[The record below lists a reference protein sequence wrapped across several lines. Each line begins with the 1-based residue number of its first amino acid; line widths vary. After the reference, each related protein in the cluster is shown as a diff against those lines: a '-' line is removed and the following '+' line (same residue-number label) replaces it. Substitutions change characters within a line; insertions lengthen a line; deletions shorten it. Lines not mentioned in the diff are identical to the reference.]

1 MTQIMET
8 FFPLTSQGE
17 TGQGGE
23 RLAQAESATDARP
36 QGGGEGEVSFHH
48 PAEPSPLSVGTQCRC
63 RPLAGEP
70 FEESALSRGWPV
82 WPGHPQ

>member
-36 QGGGEGEVSFHH
+36 QGGAEGEVS
-48 PAEPSPLSVGTQCRC
+48 EPSPLSVGTQCRC

-70 FEESALSRGWPV
+70 FEESAPSRGWPV
-82 WPGHPQ
+82 WLGHPQ

>member
-17 TGQGGE
+17 MGQGGE

-48 PAEPSPLSVGTQCRC
+48 PAEPVTPVRGDAV
-63 RPLAGEP
+63 PVPA
-70 FEESALSRGWPV
+70 SRGRAL
-82 WPGHPQ
+82 